1 MSHIIVKI
9 YALILKMCIRDR
21 YYVMSPSEIT
31 DDLRNQAADDYA
43 KFMTA
48 DSYKTY
54 TKAYNV
60 FIKKNPGYEE
70 KIANKLD
77 AE

>member
-1 MSHIIVKI
+1 MI
-9 YALILKMCIRDR
+9 C
-21 YYVMSPSEIT
+21 
-31 DDLRNQAADDYA
+31 RNQAADDYA

>member
-1 MSHIIVKI
+1 MTEK
-9 YALILKMCIRDR
+9 KEDGK
-21 YYVMSPSEIT
+21 YYVLYTIPRSQMICE
-31 DDLRNQAADDYA
+31 NQAADDYA

>member
-1 MSHIIVKI
+1 
-9 YALILKMCIRDR
+9 
-21 YYVMSPSEIT
+21 
-31 DDLRNQAADDYA
+31 
-43 KFMTA
+43 MTA

-60 FIKKNPGYEE
+60 FIKKPGYEE

>member
-1 MSHIIVKI
+1 MLFRS
-9 YALILKMCIRDR
+9 
-21 YYVMSPSEIT
+21 
-31 DDLRNQAADDYA
+31 DDYA